1 MSIDS
6 IALLSSPIFFF
17 FQREKKKDSKEN
29 YKYGG
34 TLVLFSFMFSNLP
47 DQEKE
52 EGLNLQHQD
61 FTFSTL

>member
-17 FQREKKKDSKEN
+17 FSEGEKKDSKEN
-29 YKYGG
+29 DEYGG

-52 EGLNLQHQD
+52 ERLNLQHQD